1 MPDFAHMSFDQLLRP
16 EGYQCSCGRFH
27 GCTLRKLL
35 IGRGVIRRLP
45 EVLREAGI
53 QKPYLVMDAN
63 TRKAAGDLICS
74 VLDDAKIPYGKY
86 CFPQERVEPD
96 EFAVGQVTMNL
107 PLDCDW
113 VMAIGGGSI
122 NDVCKMLCRASG
134 MKLITCGTAPS
145 MDGYASNSSSMIR
158 AGVKVT
164 IYSVCP
170 TIIVADTEIMAQAPM
185 RMLQSGMGDVV
196 AKYVSVCD
204 WRISHVINDEYYC
217 EDIAQMMRAAV
228 KKCVDSAEGY
238 ARRDPD
244 AVQAV
249 VEGLILSGMGMAFA
263 QVSRPASGLEHY
275 FSHIWEMRAF
285 DAGKRPDFH
294 GIQVGVGT
302 HLVLRLYEWLK
313 KEKPD
318 REKALAHAKAFDFE
332 AWSEWMRKIFPNSCE
347 ELIELEK
354 QVKKH
359 DPELHAKRLETI
371 LDHWDEIMSI
381 ASEELPNRSDLEKVY
396 RTIGEPMLPS
406 QIGVSLQETRE
417 ALYASMEIR
426 DKYIC
431 SRLLWD
437 LGLIDEYAD
446 KLIYDVEQAEKAAQV

>member
-1 MPDFAHMSFDQLLRP
+1 MPDFAHMNFEELLRP
-16 EGYQCSCGRFH
+16 QGYTCSCGRFH
-27 GCTLRKLL
+27 GCTLQKLL

-45 EVLREAGI
+45 ELLNELGI
-53 QKPYLVMDAN
+53 GHPYIVMDKN
-63 TRKAAGDLICS
+63 TKVAAGDTICAL
-74 VLDDAKIPYGKY
+74 LDAAGIPYSTY

-96 EFAVGQVTMNL
+96 EFAVGQVTMNF
-107 PLDCDW
+107 PLECDW
-113 VMAIGGGSI
+113 VMAVGGGSI
-122 NDVCKMLCRASG
+122 SDICKILCRANG

-158 AGVKVT
+158 NGVKVT

-170 TIIVADTEIMAQAPM
+170 TAIVADTEIMAQAPM
-185 RMLQSGMGDVV
+185 RMLQSGMGDIV

-204 WRISHVINDEYYC
+204 WRISHLINGEYYC

-249 VEGLILSGMGMAFA
+249 IEGLILSGIGMAFA

-285 DAGKRPDFH
+285 EAGERPDFH

-302 HLVLRLYEWLK
+302 LLTLRLYEWIRMIT
-313 KEKPD
+313 PD
-318 REKALAHAKAFDFE
+318 RQKALDFVAKFDFVE
-332 AWSEWMRKIFPNSCE
+332 WSDLQKKVLGSCAE
-347 ELIELEK
+347 DLIELEK
-354 QVKKH
+354 KEKKH
-359 DPELHAKRLETI
+359 DPARHAVRLEKI
-371 LDHWDEIMSI
+371 LGVWPQILEVVE
-381 ASEELPNRSDLEKVY
+381 AELPPRAELERVFT
-396 RTIGEPMLPS
+396 TIGEPMLPDE
-406 QIGVSLQETRE
+406 IGISLQQVRE
-417 ALYASMEIR
+417 ALYATMEIR

-431 SRLLWD
+431 SRLMWD
-437 LGLIDEYAD
+437 LGVIDEMAD
-446 KLIYDVEQAEKAAQV
+446 RLVAAVDEAQRSG